1 MLKEKISCGMIYCLI
16 WLDYNNLTKLSMN
29 KTKKKVI
36 AFSFLVA
43 MSMLLAADVSAQ
55 SQERPGG
62 LFGSMSNAS
71 NTSGMMNRS
80 NDMVGSNLNGQGFGA
95 TEGNITGQ
103 TFGAPLGSGLFVLLV
118 AGAGYATLKA
128 KKKQQQNRKENKA

>member
-1 MLKEKISCGMIYCLI
+1 MKNSE
-16 WLDYNNLTKLSMN
+16 N
-29 KTKKKVI
+29 I
-36 AFSFLVA
+36 AFLFSFLMA
-43 MSMLLAADVSAQ
+43 MCVLLPVNMSAQ
-55 SQERPGG
+55 SQERSGG
-62 LFGSMSNAS
+62 LFGYMSNTS
-71 NTSGMMNRS
+71 TTSGMMNRGH
-80 NDMVGSNLNGQGFGA
+80 DVVGSNLNGQGFGA

>member
-1 MLKEKISCGMIYCLI
+1 
-16 WLDYNNLTKLSMN
+16 MN
-29 KTKKKVI
+29 KTRKKAI

-43 MSMLLAADVSAQ
+43 MGVLLVADVFAQ

-62 LFGSMSNAS
+62 LFGSIPQAS
-71 NTSGMMNRS
+71 YSYGMMNRGR
-80 NDMVGSNLNGQGFGA
+80 DMVGSNLNGQGFGA

-118 AGAGYATLKA
+118 AGAGYATLRA

>member
-1 MLKEKISCGMIYCLI
+1 
-16 WLDYNNLTKLSMN
+16 MN
-29 KTKKKVI
+29 KTRKKAI

-43 MSMLLAADVSAQ
+43 MCVLLSANVFAQ

-62 LFGSMSNAS
+62 LFGYMS
-71 NTSGMMNRS
+71 NTSTTGGMMNRS
-80 NDMVGSNLNGQGFGA
+80 NDVVGSNLNGQGFGA

-118 AGAGYATLKA
+118 AGAGYATLRA
-128 KKKQQQNRKENKA
+128 KKKQQQNRKENQT

>member
-1 MLKEKISCGMIYCLI
+1 
-16 WLDYNNLTKLSMN
+16 MN
-29 KTKKKVI
+29 KTRKKAI

-43 MSMLLAADVSAQ
+43 MCVLLSANVFAQ

-62 LFGSMSNAS
+62 LFGYKS
-71 NTSGMMNRS
+71 NTTTGGMMNRS
-80 NDMVGSNLNGQGFGA
+80 NDVIGSNLNGQGFGA
-95 TEGNITGQ
+95 SEGNITGQ

-118 AGAGYATLKA
+118 AGAGYATLRA

>member
-1 MLKEKISCGMIYCLI
+1 M
-16 WLDYNNLTKLSMN
+16 KLSMN
-29 KTKKKVI
+29 KTRKK
-36 AFSFLVA
+36 AFLFSFLVA
-43 MSMLLAADVSAQ
+43 MGVLLCADVSAQ

-62 LFGSMSNAS
+62 LFGYKFNTT
-71 NTSGMMNRS
+71 TSGMMNRS
-80 NDMVGSNLNGQGFGA
+80 NGVVGSNLNGQGFGA

-128 KKKQQQNRKENKA
+128 KKKQQQTRKENKA